1 MLNITIVIM
10 ISEVVWALSSLL
22 ILHNYIINMYC
33 IVLVLFKRRELVM
46 VCMVGS
52 MFVGWLILV
61 KVGVSVRSWNVE
73 WVSLVVFWV
82 SLIRM
87 RLWMMLV
94 KVRVYRK
101 LLHNNRMCCILELK
115 HLQLL
120 FLHLVKVYLKIFQ
133 LINAL
138 HLITLMS

>member
-1 MLNITIVIM
+1 MINIIMVIM

-22 ILHNYIINMYC
+22 VLHNYITNMYC

-52 MFVGWLILV
+52 MLVGWLILV
-61 KVGVSVRSWNVE
+61 KVGVSVRSWNVD

-94 KVRVYRK
+94 KVRVCRT
-101 LLHNNRMCCILELK
+101 LLHNNRMCYILELK
-115 HLQLL
+115 HLLLL
-120 FLHLVKVYLKIFQ
+120 FLRLVKVYLKIFQ
-133 LINAL
+133 LINDL
-138 HLITLMS
+138 HLTTLMS

>member
-1 MLNITIVIM
+1 M

-22 ILHNYIINMYC
+22 ILHNYVINMYC
-33 IVLVLFKRRELVM
+33 IVLVLFKRRELVVM
-46 VCMVGS
+46 VYMVGS
-52 MFVGWLILV
+52 MFVDWWMLV
-61 KVGVSVRSWNVE
+61 KVDVSVRSWNVE
-73 WVSLVVFWV
+73 WVCLVVFWV

-133 LINAL
+133 LINDL
-138 HLITLMS
+138 HLTTLMS

>member
-1 MLNITIVIM
+1 M
-10 ISEVVWALSSLL
+10 SSLL
-22 ILHNYIINMYC
+22 ILHNYVINMYC

-87 RLWMMLV
+87 RL
-94 KVRVYRK
+94 
-101 LLHNNRMCCILELK
+101 
-115 HLQLL
+115 
-120 FLHLVKVYLKIFQ
+120 
-133 LINAL
+133 
-138 HLITLMS
+138 